1 MVKKAGVGVLH
12 TGILQHVSIRVFHCA
27 LNTEVGTQ
35 HNSGVSLDFFA
46 DPQKSKRTLSFY
58 FANPRLLHI
67 ITPHRTGSNILLI
80 DTYTNW
86 LNCFPLIK
94 FLKVADLSWGLLR
107 HSVQLLAGAEN
118 SSADAGTGILPRHS
132 KVPYL
137 KKLKEEVSQC
147 IKRFP
152 NDSGAVL
159 FFGQSWGSHWN
170 GILSVDVLVCVY
182 ATLICMAPVCSYPPF
197 PETRVRTWHQ
207 HHD

>member
-86 LNCFPLIK
+86 LF
-94 FLKVADLSWGLLR
+94 FSFYWGLLR

-137 KKLKEEVSQC
+137 KNRKRRCHSVSKDFQT
-147 IKRFP
+147 IV
-152 NDSGAVL
+152 VL
-159 FFGQSWGSHWN
+159 FSFLGKVGFALKWHFISWRAGLCICNTYMH
-170 GILSVDVLVCVY
+170 GTRLFLSTFSWD
-182 ATLICMAPVCSYPPF
+182 TG
-197 PETRVRTWHQ
+197 
-207 HHD
+207 

>member
-86 LNCFPLIK
+86 LVFFPFTEVCSDTVSNSLRVLKTHRQTREQGSYLGITKCLIWK
-94 FLKVADLSWGLLR
+94 NRKRRCHSVSKDFQTIVVLFSFLGKVGFALKWHFISWRAGLCMQHLDAWHPFVLIHLFLR
-107 HSVQLLAGAEN
+107 HGLEHDIS
-118 SSADAGTGILPRHS
+118 TMIR
-132 KVPYL
+132 
-137 KKLKEEVSQC
+137 
-147 IKRFP
+147 
-152 NDSGAVL
+152 
-159 FFGQSWGSHWN
+159 
-170 GILSVDVLVCVY
+170 DV
-182 ATLICMAPVCSYPPF
+182 
-197 PETRVRTWHQ
+197 
-207 HHD
+207 

>member
-86 LNCFPLIK
+86 LF
-94 FLKVADLSWGLLR
+94 FSFYWGLLR

-159 FFGQSWGSHWN
+159 FFGQSW
-170 GILSVDVLVCVY
+170 
-182 ATLICMAPVCSYPPF
+182 
-197 PETRVRTWHQ
+197 VRTEMAFYQLTCWFVYMQHLYAWHPFVLI
-207 HHD
+207 HLFLRHGLEHDISTMIRDV